1 MSVYVIVASTH
12 RIEAAVDDSKR
23 YSGSVQT
30 SAVAFP
36 RGGVWLFF
44 AWYAVMLVLILLTE
58 HPRAWFAGVAAVL
71 FLFAPAYLVRTFS
84 KSGAPRFTADAT
96 GIRFGGRAAA
106 STGWR
111 EVPWPDVQELRIAP
125 TRFGARLDVLVTPA
139 SQIAYRDGQRQL
151 ADLALMAVGI
161 RRSPPAVTVPRR
173 NPVRY
178 VIPLVRVTAA
188 ELRTVLGEIAPGTPI
203 VMSP

>member
-1 MSVYVIVASTH
+1 
-12 RIEAAVDDSKR
+12 VDDSKS
-23 YSGSVQT
+23 YSGYVQT

-44 AWYAVMLVLILLTE
+44 AWYSVLLALILLTE
-58 HPRAWFAGVAAVL
+58 HPKAWFAGVAAVL

-84 KSGAPRFTADAT
+84 KSGAPRFTADTT
-96 GIRFGGRAAA
+96 GIRFGGRPAN
-106 STGWR
+106 SSGWR
-111 EVPWPDVQELRIAP
+111 EVPWSGVQELRITP

-139 SQIAYRDGQRQL
+139 GQIAYRNGQRQL

-173 NPVRY
+173 DPARY
-178 VIPLVRVTAA
+178 VIPLVRVTPE
-188 ELRTVLGEIAPGTPI
+188 ELRAVLGEIAPGTAI
-203 VMSP
+203 VLNP